1 MGESAEKQERVAE
14 ELDMEVDVKE
24 DDYCCAWKDRLGE
37 NSLFEW
43 WRWRTQEVMN
53 AIASK
58 TGWSSGGEKDAS
70 KILRSR
76 SSAENPKES
85 CLVRCVV

>member
-1 MGESAEKQERVAE
+1 MWRKTTTAVRGSLE
-14 ELDMEVDVKE
+14 
-24 DDYCCAWKDRLGE
+24 DRLGE

-76 SSAENPKES
+76 SSAENSKES
-85 CLVRCVV
+85 CLVRCLV